1 MKAGQNNNATSFIE
15 QIDSHEEMLFG
26 DSARGLNIEV
36 TLYLPRANWW
46 IYCQIYYEYG
56 IQGEQVFTVPSFN
69 FQTYKINNYQMKSD
83 ITYLMENPDQVPS
96 EDGLDT
102 QALFNLY
109 FDTIKLAIYTLYFG
123 KQQYNDVKNFLK
135 NYMTATFGDYFTL
148 ILNATISF
156 LNITN
161 YLFFSLL
168 SYSYDVNKTLREDVY
183 VNSYQL
189 YRQYWFAQ
197 LYDSLLVLI
206 NMFNIIQFTT
216 ISRRVSLVFKLIAL
230 TAPYLGYLVL
240 SYVIMLYLMAQV
252 MWQVYGDKL
261 SYFRYTQIS
270 MMYTLALFDLKSM
283 YLGRDFM
290 SANQYSVDNYW
301 LLVLILLL
309 AASAATCKSGRS
321 CAR

>member
-1 MKAGQNNNATSFIE
+1 
-15 QIDSHEEMLFG
+15 
-26 DSARGLNIEV
+26 
-36 TLYLPRANWW
+36 
-46 IYCQIYYEYG
+46 
-56 IQGEQVFTVPSFN
+56 
-69 FQTYKINNYQMKSD
+69 
-83 ITYLMENPDQVPS
+83 MENPDQVPS

-189 YRQYWFAQ
+189 YKQYWFAQ

-290 SANQYSVDNYW
+290 SANQFGVDNYW

-309 AASAATCKSGRS
+309 AIVLHYSVTIQYSAYFHIYFNIAKKYEELLHTKPGKTKPGEYEHLRKKGGSSSVRNEWIAGIKKNPF
-321 CAR
+321 ADDEVKEEEEDE